1 MMMTRSGK
9 LNITDLEKKETA
21 EVISFDGLDPV
32 FVRRLM
38 DLGIYQSA
46 RITVLNKLSF
56 DRLFL
61 IEVDNVEICIRR
73 DDAKKIEVRK

>member
-1 MMMTRSGK
+1 MIRTRSGK
-9 LNITDLEKKETA
+9 LNITDLEKMDTA

-61 IEVDNVEICIRR
+61 LEVDNVEICIRR
-73 DDAKKIEVRK
+73 DDAEKIEVRK

>member
-1 MMMTRSGK
+1 M
-9 LNITDLEKKETA
+9 NITDLEKMETA

-61 IEVDNVEICIRR
+61 LEVDNVEICIRR
-73 DDAKKIEVRK
+73 DDAEKIEVRK

>member
-9 LNITDLEKKETA
+9 LNITDLEKMETA

-61 IEVDNVEICIRR
+61 LEVDNVEICIRR
-73 DDAKKIEVRK
+73 DDAEKIEVRK

>member
-1 MMMTRSGK
+1 MIITRSGK

-21 EVISFDGLDPV
+21 EVVSFDGLDPV

-38 DLGIYQSA
+38 DLGIYQFA

-61 IEVDNVEICIRR
+61 LEVDNVEICIRR
-73 DDAKKIEVRK
+73 DDAQKIEVRK